1 MPNKTNGYFDVTI
14 GHDGVTGSFFH
25 VVTHPSFGESEEFL
39 VDFGQ
44 FQEKQYL
51 ARNEVLPIVPAKLK
65 YVFLTHVHADHV
77 GRIPMLYANG
87 YNKMVHTTGLNTKF
101 MEKALKNSAKVI
113 TDTAKLKKNKPIYTQ
128 QDVDVTMN
136 HVIGYDFNKRINL
149 SKNLSVMFLGNAHL
163 MGACSILFF
172 LKVTQDKTVNLLFCG
187 DYAAS
192 NTFFEVPDYP
202 EEVYQLP
209 VIMFQEAT
217 YGDSFS
223 TDRNFVLKEN
233 VAKAIATKK
242 NILFPAFS
250 LGRYQEIMY
259 LVRTWQEEGIIPSH
273 VRVVLDGVLPLEYNQ
288 LYRKNKNLLRPEVK
302 LFTPHNSSIAPK
314 SVLKDVIINDS
325 TQMIV
330 ITSSGMGTYGPSAEY
345 IEKTL
350 SLKNWLIHFLGYMSE
365 DSYGRAIKDVAY
377 GDFAVLRDGRL
388 VRKLADVEYTN
399 ELSAHAKADENLAY
413 EKRFEVVK
421 FLGINHGERS
431 KAEAY
436 AKYVLMNSNNI
447 RNNDVFVM
455 NSSTTYRFN
464 EYGNFVKPFSNI
476 IQYY

>member
-1 MPNKTNGYFDVTI
+1 
-14 GHDGVTGSFFH
+14 
-25 VVTHPSFGESEEFL
+25 
-39 VDFGQ
+39 
-44 FQEKQYL
+44 
-51 ARNEVLPIVPAKLK
+51 
-65 YVFLTHVHADHV
+65 
-77 GRIPMLYANG
+77 
-87 YNKMVHTTGLNTKF
+87 
-101 MEKALKNSAKVI
+101 
-113 TDTAKLKKNKPIYTQ
+113 
-128 QDVDVTMN
+128 
-136 HVIGYDFNKRINL
+136 
-149 SKNLSVMFLGNAHL
+149 
-163 MGACSILFF
+163 
-172 LKVTQDKTVNLLFCG
+172 
-187 DYAAS
+187 
-192 NTFFEVPDYP
+192 
-202 EEVYQLP
+202 
-209 VIMFQEAT
+209 MFQEAT

-233 VAKAIATKK
+233 VAKAIAAKK

-288 LYRKNKNLLRPEVK
+288 LYRKNRNLLRPEVK
-302 LFTPHNSSIAPK
+302 FFTPHNSSIAPK
-314 SVLKDVIINDS
+314 GVLKDVIINDS

-350 SLKNWLIHFLGYMSE
+350 PLKNWLIHFLGYMSE

-447 RNNDVFVM
+447 RNNAVFVM